1 MKVVQMK
8 NFSPEKNFVSSLLNF
23 LISKSYFFLQRCV
36 DPPNFMGTFV
46 ILPKPRLEKF
56 LDQEMY
62 FCFTSDNTNL
72 IQMLFY

>member
-1 MKVVQMK
+1 MKLWSILSSKFKMKVVQMN

-36 DPPNFMGTFV
+36 NPQNFMSTFV

-56 LDQEMY
+56 
-62 FCFTSDNTNL
+62 
-72 IQMLFY
+72 